1 MIGSLLLD
9 KPEGPTSHDVVRRV
23 RTAVGTKAVGHTGT
37 LDPFAS
43 GLLVI
48 LVGRA
53 TRLARFVERQ
63 DKTYRATLRL
73 GIETDTEDR
82 TGTVTRTVEPAA
94 WPSRD
99 EVTRALDAM
108 RGEQWQRPPAFS
120 ARKVDGERSYRLARR
135 GDSVELAPSRITVRE
150 ISLLRCEAPFIEF
163 RVTASAGTY
172 VRSLGRDL
180 GAALG
185 TGGHLT
191 ALRREAIGAI
201 RVEDALPLEALVPGV
216 SLGNPLSVLG
226 HLPVRE
232 LDPAEATA
240 VRHGRAVPGNGDGG
254 EVALL
259 DRGEL
264 LAIARGEEGRLQ
276 PSVVLA
282 GA

>member
-1 MIGSLLLD
+1 MIGALLID

-23 RTAVGTKAVGHTGT
+23 RKAVGTKSVGHTGT

-43 GLLVI
+43 GLLVV

-53 TRLARFVERQ
+53 TRLARFVEQQ

-82 TGTVTRTVEPAA
+82 TGTVTRTHDVSS
-94 WPSRD
+94 WPTR
-99 EVTRALDAM
+99 EQVTRALDAM
-108 RGEQWQRPPAFS
+108 QGEQWQQPPAYS

-135 GDSVELAPSRITVRE
+135 GEAVALAPSRINVRE
-150 ISLLRCEAPFIEF
+150 IALLGLEPPFLEF

-180 GAALG
+180 GIALG
-185 TGGHLT
+185 TGGHLV
-191 ALRREAIGAI
+191 ALRREAIGSI
-201 RVEDALPLEALVPGV
+201 RVEDAIPLEAVEPGV
-216 SLGNPLSVLG
+216 PLADPLSVLG

-232 LDPAEATA
+232 LEADEAAA
-240 VRHGRAVPGNGDGG
+240 VRHGRTVEGGGAGD
-254 EVALL
+254 VALL
-259 DRGEL
+259 DRGVL
-264 LAIARGEEGRLQ
+264 LAIARSEDGRLQ

-282 GA
+282 GT